1 LKQDDVMPAARPEF
15 THLSE
20 AEVLAALAGDGGPV
34 VAEVGR
40 LIAEHT
46 KRLKARADREKP
58 APGVLVKIETRCAI
72 ERVAVLM
79 MARFGAGVSVVTVN

>member
-1 LKQDDVMPAARPEF
+1 MPAARPEF

-20 AEVLAALAGDGGPV
+20 AEVLAALDSEGGPV

-40 LIAEHT
+40 LIAEHS
-46 KRLKARADREKP
+46 KRLKARAERERP
-58 APGVLVKIETRCAI
+58 APGVLVRIETHCAI

-79 MARFGAGVSVVTVN
+79 MASFGAEVSVVTVN